1 MNGGC
6 VVCKERWPLDVC
18 ESYRSLAGMEC
29 VAPAIKHPCILCCIV
44 SSSVNN
50 TSQDTPMHTLLYCV

>member
-1 MNGGC
+1 VQGAMA
-6 VVCKERWPLDVC
+6 LDVC